1 LFDLEW
7 TDEAS
12 SVYNSLKGDSSQKT
26 HYKAVKKAIKLLA
39 QNPRYKSLQT
49 HEFKSLSG
57 PNGEKVFEAYAEQNT
72 PNAYRLFWYYGP
84 DELDASGNRIATITV
99 IAITPHP
106 Q

>member
-1 LFDLEW
+1 MFELEW

-57 PNGEKVFEAYAEQNT
+57 PNGERKAEEDISAGRLHKFDSAGEAVDFLHRRAGDTSSKAAERT
-72 PNAYRLFWYYGP
+72 
-84 DELDASGNRIATITV
+84 E
-99 IAITPHP
+99 
-106 Q
+106 